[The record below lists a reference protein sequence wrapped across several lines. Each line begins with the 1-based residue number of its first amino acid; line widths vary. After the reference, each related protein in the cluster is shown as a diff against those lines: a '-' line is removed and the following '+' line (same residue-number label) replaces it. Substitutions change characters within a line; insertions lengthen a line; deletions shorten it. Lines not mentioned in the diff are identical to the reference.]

1 MAQGVG
7 AGAAF
12 LIYANG
18 SLCGTVAHQTGL
30 ESSEF
35 RTETVAMSLGLSALT
50 ALKDSHS
57 YSSIRIFID
66 CQCLIAT
73 LSRGPAR
80 KSDSVCNSIW
90 FQLSSIRKI
99 SSVHIQWIPTR
110 ACLATHCQ
118 LGDNRGSNIHQSS
131 VRLDLAAVKVLIRR
145 TGQEEFHARDIR
157 DAHSA
162 THGTLAGKS
171 NPQCHRKLGCS
182 RSHCMTDPQLRM
194 IHSPLLAS

>member
-1 MAQGVG
+1 VAQGVG

-18 SLCGTVAHQTGL
+18 SLCGTVASQTGL
-30 ESSEF
+30 KSSEF

-50 ALKDSHS
+50 DLKDSYS
-57 YSSIRIFID
+57 YFSIRIFID

-73 LSRGPAR
+73 LCRGPAS

-99 SSVHIQWIPTR
+99 SSVRVHWIPTR

-118 LGDNRGSNIHQSS
+118 LGAERDSNIHQS
-131 VRLDLAAVKVLIRR
+131 
-145 TGQEEFHARDIR
+145 
-157 DAHSA
+157 
-162 THGTLAGKS
+162 
-171 NPQCHRKLGCS
+171 
-182 RSHCMTDPQLRM
+182 
-194 IHSPLLAS
+194 

>member
-18 SLCGTVAHQTGL
+18 SLCGTVAHKTGL

-50 ALKDSHS
+50 ALKDCHS

-73 LSRGPAR
+73 LSRGLAR

-90 FQLSSIRKI
+90 FQLSSIRRI
-99 SSVHIQWIPTR
+99 SSVHVQWIPRRARRSSMPATYGMHTQPHMALWRVRPIRSVTGNWAVPEAITR
-110 ACLATHCQ
+110 P
-118 LGDNRGSNIHQSS
+118 
-131 VRLDLAAVKVLIRR
+131 
-145 TGQEEFHARDIR
+145 
-157 DAHSA
+157 
-162 THGTLAGKS
+162 TLNS
-171 NPQCHRKLGCS
+171 E
-182 RSHCMTDPQLRM
+182 
-194 IHSPLLAS
+194 